1 MSNPAHSTPD
11 SAPQVMPRTETDA
24 HGRVWEIP
32 YPGRYKSGCVS
43 LQVDRDLHQ
52 RVDIMIDG
60 YWVAEQATV
69 DQAQAWVAAPRSQ
82 TLMERLW
89 AWVAL

>member
-1 MSNPAHSTPD
+1 MSNPVHITPAHP
-11 SAPQVMPRTETDA
+11 AQVTRTEIDA

-32 YPGRYKSGCVS
+32 YPGAYKSGSVR
-43 LQVDRDLHQ
+43 LLVDRDLRQ
-52 RVDIMIDG
+52 RVDITIDG
-60 YWVAEQATV
+60 YWVKETATV
-69 DQAQAWVAAPRSQ
+69 DQAQAWVARPKSQ

>member
-1 MSNPAHSTPD
+1 MSKTPHITPAQPT
-11 SAPQVMPRTETDA
+11 QVTDA
-24 HGRVWEIP
+24 SGRVWNIQ
-32 YPGRYKSGCVS
+32 YPGAYKSGSVR
-43 LQVDRDLHQ
+43 LLVDPDHAA
-52 RVDIMIDG
+52 RVDITIDG

-89 AWVAL
+89 AWVSL

>member
-1 MSNPAHSTPD
+1 MSKNPHITP
-11 SAPQVMPRTETDA
+11 AQPTQVTRTETDA

-32 YPGRYKSGCVS
+32 YPGRYKSGCFS

-69 DQAQAWVAAPRSQ
+69 DQAMAWVAAPRSQ
-82 TLMERLW
+82 TIMQRLW

>member
-1 MSNPAHSTPD
+1 MSNPVHTTPAHP
-11 SAPQVMPRTETDA
+11 AQVTDA
-24 HGRVWEIP
+24 HGRVWQVP
-32 YPGRYKSGCVS
+32 YPGCYKSGSVR
-43 LQVDRDLHQ
+43 LLVDPDHAA
-52 RVDIMIDG
+52 RVDITIDG

-69 DQAQAWVAAPRSQ
+69 DQAQAWVAAPKSQ

>member
-1 MSNPAHSTPD
+1 MSNPVHTTPAHP
-11 SAPQVMPRTETDA
+11 AQVTDA

-69 DQAQAWVAAPRSQ
+69 DQAQAWVARPKSQ
-82 TLMERLW
+82 TIMERLW
-89 AWVAL
+89 SWVAL